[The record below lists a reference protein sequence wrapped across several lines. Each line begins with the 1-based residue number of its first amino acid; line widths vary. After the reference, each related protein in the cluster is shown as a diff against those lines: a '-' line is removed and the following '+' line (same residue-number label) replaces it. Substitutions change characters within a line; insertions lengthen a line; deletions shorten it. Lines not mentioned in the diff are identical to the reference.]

1 MIYRLFL
8 TLKTGVMMT
17 RENLAHEYR

>member
-8 TLKTGVMMT
+8 TLKTEVMMT